1 MLEVA
6 NLVEAGEIS
15 RFPFVWLR
23 DNCTCP
29 SCFHA
34 KSSSRLTSFSGLDLD
49 DTIVAAE
56 QVTASVQD
64 TRLGRQQ
71 GSESTLPPPSP
82 ALRLS
87 WSSGHE
93 SVFPLQWLAERCF
106 SQKQQQRRSKGMD
119 TFALLETTG
128 LGDGESDA
136 GAVPI
141 PGAREAQARR
151 IPRFRFEDLTD
162 ESDPQAMLGWCHA
175 LQKYGV
181 AIVETDNHAGVLK
194 HFTQL
199 FGFREWC
206 SYGASQPLPRLA
218 LFPAPSPLTRVYS
231 TCRVV
236 RGRRVL
242 PGREQTGACHTAGQ
256 GGGGSA
262 RRRQQPRVH
271 GPAAGVP
278 HRPAALRLAAA
289 GAALACAAAEL

>member
-1 MLEVA
+1 M
-6 NLVEAGEIS
+6 
-15 RFPFVWLR
+15 
-23 DNCTCP
+23 
-29 SCFHA
+29 
-34 KSSSRLTSFSGLDLD
+34 
-49 DTIVAAE
+49 VAAE

-119 TFALLETTG
+119 TFALLEAAG
-128 LGDGESDA
+128 FGDGESDA

-206 SYGASQPLPRLA
+206 SYGASQPLPHLA

-231 TCRVV
+231 TVPCGAWQASSTWSRTNRRPPHRRARGGRVRAPTPTTSRTRACRW
-236 RGRRVL
+236 RSTPTCRTT
-242 PGREQTGACHTAGQ
+242 P
-256 GGGGSA
+256 
-262 RRRQQPRVH
+262 RRRRCSSCVRRRGALTPRARAD
-271 GPAAGVP
+271 GSSA
-278 HRPAALRLAAA
+278 
-289 GAALACAAAEL
+289 